1 MRRIRRILL
10 FSAHLVYLL
19 VGFFLSFALGLLL
32 QRTLSFLAGCL
43 LGLISTGLG
52 SMAIR
57 RLAGPGGVKY
67 DLAASKRRLSPS
79 KRILVCV
86 PSAIVAFVFFFFPIA
101 THLSHPRSP
110 TLTHYRIPVPWNF
123 AVLPSSSDTHLL
135 TVIGSTNGK
144 ARYGMTPR
152 FVPENFGDPPTVSEM
167 IFTEYEYFSVDRPP
181 QKSQFTI
188 RDLDLGYMRI
198 TCLQPVRP
206 VFHTGSPSAV
216 SVFCETFGRATANV
230 LIAKFLGAAQDL
242 PAFYRII
249 EGIQPLN

>member
-1 MRRIRRILL
+1 M
-10 FSAHLVYLL
+10 AVLL
-19 VGFFLSFALGLLL
+19 VGLFVSMILVVLMDPRLG
-32 QRTLSFLAGCL
+32 FV
-43 LGLISTGLG
+43 LGAILTGLA
-52 SMAIR
+52 SVPIR
-57 RLAGPGGVKY
+57 LLAGPGRVQY
-67 DLAASKRRLSPS
+67 DLAGPKRRLSPS

-86 PSAIVAFVFFFFPIA
+86 PSAIAAFVFFFFPIA

-123 AVLPSSSDTHLL
+123 AVLPSYSDKHLL
-135 TVIGSTNGK
+135 TVMGSTNGK

-152 FVPENFGDPPTVSEM
+152 FVPENFSDPPTVSEM

-181 QKSQFTI
+181 QESQFTI
-188 RDLDLGYMRI
+188 RNLDLGYMRI

-216 SVFCETFGRATANV
+216 SAFCQTSGRATANV